1 MPPWLAILGI
11 FTFLTGFNAKLFIS
25 ILFVFAAPL
34 AFIGAFRLAR
44 KFTELQYLAIGAAL
58 IYTFAPL
65 ALAALNS
72 GRLGTVVL
80 YVIGPW
86 LLRALLG
93 IESLESLSWRKIWW
107 LAILLTLVFAFSP
120 ITFLA
125 IVIWQFLLVILDVV
139 AFNKDSSQLS
149 KDKFDTRNL
158 RRIAIVVAPAIV
170 CAPWSLEL
178 LLHPSRIL
186 IDPGLNIP
194 GGEVLSILLTNPGGA
209 GAPPF
214 WLIPSILSIAII
226 AIFVS
231 KTARLGEVALF
242 FIGLATILGSRQV
255 AGHGQFVPESLW
267 VGSLLVIPTLAA
279 VLAGVVMVDQYL
291 PKIVESAID
300 YRHFLLSSISLLTLI
315 SFLGSIFWWIGSASS
330 APLQSKQSS
339 ALPAFLSAE
348 AQTSERFKTLV
359 IRSSASETTFFV
371 ARDRDLHLG
380 EADVT
385 TGLSPVVN
393 RAIVNLVTGAGIDSS
408 QIMAEFGIKYVF
420 LARPFNKDLVRTI
433 DGVGGF
439 SRASKTSEGI
449 TWKVAGALAHISFLS
464 QSGEYIALPSGPVG
478 ATGFLPSAGTV
489 IITEKFE
496 GRWRLLLN
504 GREIEAEETESGV
517 PRYVIPE
524 SGDFIIY
531 HDGTERRGWVSLQ
544 IITLGTLIILALPA
558 RRRRKEMTPEELS

>member
-1 MPPWLAILGI
+1 
-11 FTFLTGFNAKLFIS
+11 
-25 ILFVFAAPL
+25 
-34 AFIGAFRLAR
+34 
-44 KFTELQYLAIGAAL
+44 
-58 IYTFAPL
+58 
-65 ALAALNS
+65 
-72 GRLGTVVL
+72 
-80 YVIGPW
+80 
-86 LLRALLG
+86 
-93 IESLESLSWRKIWW
+93 
-107 LAILLTLVFAFSP
+107 
-120 ITFLA
+120 
-125 IVIWQFLLVILDVV
+125 VIWQFLLVILDVA

-214 WLIPSILSIAII
+214 WLIPSILFIAII

-348 AQTSERFKTLV
+348 AQTNERFKTLV